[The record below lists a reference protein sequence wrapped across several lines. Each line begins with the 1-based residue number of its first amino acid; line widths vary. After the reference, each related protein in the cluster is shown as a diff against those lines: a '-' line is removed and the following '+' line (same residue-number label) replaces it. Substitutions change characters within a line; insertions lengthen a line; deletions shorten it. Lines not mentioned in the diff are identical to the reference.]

1 MKARIAAALFAVAT
15 SSSAEDL
22 KEFKFSAPPP
32 VVQNDTPA
40 TCAFK
45 DFKALDAMVVYAQGL
60 IRGVSCRF
68 RLIKAA
74 IRPLSSILRST
85 VLSNRLR

>member
-32 VVQNDTPA
+32 VVQNDTPGYL
-40 TCAFK
+40 CF
-45 DFKALDAMVVYAQGL
+45 QGFQGS
-60 IRGVSCRF
+60 RRHGGVCGGSLF
-68 RLIKAA
+68 GA
-74 IRPLSSILRST
+74 
-85 VLSNRLR
+85 